1 MRLRILALALAV
13 TGGAAELGSA
23 APLRVMSAPRAAHVQ
38 RNAAEGDCPASPSGS
53 GILADGDFSQAIEPS
68 NGGAFG
74 LRKGTVFAPDWIVTG
89 PRTVDF
95 YGFSIEWSAPNGVC
109 SVDLDGS
116 PGPGG
121 IRHALFPTRRGAAYT
136 VSFLFSGNGGGA
148 PTVKQMTVSV
158 DRSQVMAFSWN
169 TAGSNDAQNGNW
181 TLETWQFRARHQMSS
196 LHFESTDPRGGN
208 NGPIV
213 AAISVTKD

>member
-1 MRLRILALALAV
+1 MRLRTLALAFVVA
-13 TGGAAELGSA
+13 GGMVGLGSA
-23 APLRVMSAPRAAHVQ
+23 APLRVSPAQ
-38 RNAAEGDCPASPSGS
+38 RQAQGTRPMTEGDCPPSPSGS
-53 GILADGDFSQAIEPS
+53 GILADGDFSQAIEPQ

-74 LRKGTVFAPDWIVTG
+74 LRKGTVFAPDWIVRG
-89 PRTVDF
+89 LRTVDF
-95 YGFSIEWSAPNGVC
+95 YGFSIEWTAPNGVC

-121 IRHALFPTRRGAAYT
+121 IRHALFPTRRGATYT

-148 PTVKQMTVSV
+148 PTVKQMTLRV
-158 DRSQVMAFSWN
+158 DESQSTTFSWN
-169 TAGSNDAQNGNW
+169 TSGSNDAQNGNW
-181 TLETWQFRARHQMSS
+181 TLETWQFKARRPMTG
-196 LHFESTDPRGGN
+196 LLFESTDPLGGN